1 MICTA
6 EHPLI
11 KLIRIG
17 EQNIMIEQTGNY
29 IKLFV
34 SLLLA
39 SVWAGLMFVVAL
51 VTFFQMRNIYRT
63 MSKWICLLILR
74 VWGIRLRVHPSKEP
88 LPAGQK
94 IYISNHTSTLD
105 VLIIIALGLSNCRY
119 FLSGFL
125 RYYIPVGIIAT
136 VLGTFY
142 TCPQSQPEKRIKI
155 FKRAQRI
162 LQKTGES
169 VYLSPEGERITTGE
183 IGHFNKGAFHLA
195 TNLKAPLCP
204 FYIRIPNYSN
214 PGLGFFAR
222 PGGVDVF
229 FEPAIITD
237 HWQLEDLMANK
248 EMVRQVFVGYNRQWQ
263 ATDA

>member
-1 MICTA
+1 
-6 EHPLI
+6 
-11 KLIRIG
+11 
-17 EQNIMIEQTGNY
+17 MIEQIGNY

-39 SVWAGLMFVVAL
+39 SVWAVLMFMVAL
-51 VTFFQMRNIYRT
+51 VTFFQMRYVYRT
-63 MSKWICLLILR
+63 MSKWLCLFILR
-74 VWGIRLRVHPSKEP
+74 IWGVSIRVHPSKEAF
-88 LPAGQK
+88 PAGQK

-105 VLIIIALGLSNCRY
+105 VFIIIALGLSNCRY

-136 VLGTFY
+136 ILGTFY
-142 TCPQSQPEKRIKI
+142 TCPQSQPEKRTKI

-204 FYIRIPNYSN
+204 FYIRIPKNAD
-214 PGLGFFAR
+214 PGKGFFAR
-222 PGGVDVF
+222 PGVVDVF
-229 FEPAIITD
+229 FKKSIITD
-237 HWQLEDLMANK
+237 HWQLEDLVANK
-248 EMVRQVFVGYNRQWQ
+248 EMVREVFVEYNRQWK